1 MATVFIKKTT
11 YAYDDLQ
18 PVVFDLLAQLGSRGL
33 TAGSRILVKPNLLM
47 PAAPETAI
55 TTHPLVVKAVVAYLN
70 QNGGKPLIADSPPV
84 GGFHRFMKKGGY
96 AEALAGLDYAMR
108 PLRETV
114 TVDIGEPFG
123 RIDLAAEAV
132 QADVIINLA
141 KLKTHTMMG
150 LTLGVK
156 NMFGCVIGLEKPK
169 WHLRAGADRAL
180 FARLLLQIHDVLAP
194 AVTLVD
200 GVLAMEGQGPGKSGT
215 PRVLSRMVGGDDAV
229 AVDMAVCKLLGL
241 DPARLPTHQAA
252 MQRERV
258 PPAVHIQGEVD
269 MLSDFVFPELDEA
282 ATGLR
287 FWQRVL
293 RKRLIQRPV
302 VDNRACKLCGE
313 CWQYCPAK
321 AIRHSIRG
329 ISFDYD
335 ACIRCYC
342 CLEICPY
349 GAISARRPLLG
360 RMVDRARCGGFSAT
374 GRGGF
379 RNADG

>member
-11 YAYDDLQ
+11 YTDDDLQ
-18 PVVFDLLAQLGSRGL
+18 PVVFDLLAQLGSRRL
-33 TAGSRILVKPNLLM
+33 AAGSRILVKPNLLM

-70 QNGGKPLIADSPPV
+70 QNGKKPLIADSPPV

-96 AEALAGLDYAMR
+96 AEALAGLDYAMQ

-169 WHLRAGADRAL
+169 WHLRAGADRTL

-215 PRVLSRMVGGDDAV
+215 PRALSRMVGGDDAV

-252 MQRERV
+252 MQRGRV

-269 MLSDFVFPELDEA
+269 MLSDFVFPELDET

-342 CLEICPY
+342 CLEICPH
-349 GAISARRPLLG
+349 GVISARRPLLG
-360 RMVDRARCGGFSAT
+360 RIVDRVR
-374 GRGGF
+374 
-379 RNADG
+379 